1 MRNLNVNIRTLAK
14 ASCAVLA
21 AIVLTAGARAS
32 AEPPASAAGTP
43 SMRAACPVLRADHV
57 RCLVEFVTRT
67 GASQLPGAR
76 AARAAATP
84 SGWGAKDID
93 AAYKLPVTK
102 GSGQTV
108 ALVEAY
114 DTPDLAEYLD
124 TYRAEYGLPAC
135 NTVNGCFRKVNQ
147 AGMASS
153 LPSSAVGTGWDLEA
167 TLDVDMVS
175 AACPRCRILVVE
187 ATSDA
192 ESDMAVA
199 EDTAARLGAQ
209 VISNSYGGR
218 EDGSAMTYAKAYDHP
233 GHAIVVSSGDNGFTA
248 ASFPADLATV
258 TAVGGTELAR
268 SGSKRGWQETV
279 WNDGGASGSGCSAY
293 VAKPSWQHDPDC
305 GMRTVSDVSALAS
318 NVAIYQEDYG
328 GWVTVAGTSAAAP
341 LIAGVY
347 ALAGNAA
354 SIEPGY
360 AYQHRGSLF
369 DVTSGNNNAL
379 GLDGG
384 AVCGNTY
391 LCVAKPGYDAPTGLG
406 TPDGSGAF

>member
-1 MRNLNVNIRTLAK
+1 MRNLNVNISVIAK
-14 ASCAVLA
+14 ASCAILA
-21 AIVLTAGARAS
+21 AIALTGVARAS
-32 AEPPASAAGTP
+32 AEPPARVAGSP
-43 SMRAACPVLRADHV
+43 SMQAACPAQWAEHV
-57 RCLVEFVTRT
+57 RCLVEFVTKP
-67 GASQLPGAR
+67 GEGKMLGAR
-76 AARAAATP
+76 AAQAAAAP
-84 SGWGAKDID
+84 SGWGAKDIA
-93 AAYKLPVTK
+93 AAYKLPVTR

-124 TYRAEYGLPAC
+124 AYRAEYGLPAC
-135 NTVNGCFRKVNQ
+135 GADNGCFRQVNQ
-147 AGMASS
+147 AGKTSP
-153 LPSSAVGTGWDLEA
+153 LPSSAVGTGWDMEA
-167 TLDVDMVS
+167 TLDADMVS
-175 AACPRCRILVVE
+175 AACPHCRIVVVE

-192 ESDMAVA
+192 ESDIAVA

-233 GHAIVVSSGDNGFTA
+233 GHTIVVSSGDNGFTA

-268 SGSKRGWQETV
+268 SATKRGWLETV

-293 VAKPSWQHDPDC
+293 VAKPSWQHDSDC
-305 GMRTVSDVSALAS
+305 GMRTASDVSALAW
-318 NVAIYQEDYG
+318 NVAIYQPEYG
-328 GWVTVAGTSAAAP
+328 GWVTVGGTSAAAP

-354 SIEPGY
+354 SVAPGY
-360 AYQHRGSLF
+360 VYQHRGSLF

-379 GLDGG
+379 GLSGG
-384 AVCGNTY
+384 AVCEDTY

-406 TPDGSGAF
+406 TPDGTGAF